1 MAIRIRS
8 LPYVI
13 QIFTRIIASLSIMLL
28 MSFISTVHG
37 RLLKINSSDDLISD
51 GIDHV
56 DDQSVALTAND
67 VLVSESTCQ
76 HTYGFLPCAE
86 NPGGYIFQILV
97 YHVTGVFGSKEN
109 AQSLV
114 SLGVGIY
121 AGITVFTLTLQWG
134 ICLIFGAKKWLDK
147 SKTSE
152 HSESQTSCC
161 LQVKEKF
168 NELKETRVKLN
179 NETRQV
185 AGIMLLSLIPY
196 IIVQLVDIFDTSH
209 IGLLIAFV
217 VSAVSLLSYF
227 IYQTLNKWMQ
237 KLSSDYMQYE
247 ILREAFLKHV
257 ERWGKLIDE
266 DDGNPNFALI
276 KILFGETDKDGDGY
290 ITGLEMQKLFN
301 KIMTDNSKE
310 AINKAV
316 DESMK
321 LFDSDNDS
329 KINQTEFTRAC
340 VSLAEKGDFFSTELQ
355 DENFQQFSQMEKEK
369 LEIDPIMSKILKHAE
384 SQLLEG
390 PLIQEDGK
398 PNIERIN
405 TLFRKYDNDNNNKI
419 SRDEL
424 EKIIKTVQFENLHPK
439 PEDVVNKIFFNFD
452 KDGSNMI
459 EKEEFVNGLQNWL
472 GKAIRVAKCSDKTK
486 SVDKFDKIVWDKL
499 VYGHTFWNFVKCV
512 FRIVLGIVILT
523 FIGGPL
529 TTSILELSYAM
540 SVPSFSISFVI
551 VPLALHARTLIEAIF
566 PASKKTEKTAS
577 LTFSEIY
584 SSVVMNNISGLTT
597 LLAVVYAKDLP
608 WDYSAEVLTILV
620 IVSSTWLRRR
630 SKKNLKNESSWG
642 RSTGDKLC
650 KESGLEFVCSFQED
664 CFTKKSQ
671 DGYWCAHSRRAASNF
686 RREIR
691 KLVSSTLLVFCKVYQ
706 QFIVDF

>member
-1 MAIRIRS
+1 MAMRIHS

-13 QIFTRIIASLSIMLL
+13 QILTRIIASLVIMLL
-28 MSFISTVHG
+28 MSTVHG
-37 RLLKINSSDDLISD
+37 RILSLNSSDDLISD
-51 GIDHV
+51 GIDGV

-67 VLVSESTCQ
+67 VLVSASACH

-86 NPGGYIFQILV
+86 NAGGYIFQILV
-97 YHVTGVFGSKEN
+97 YQGLLIFGEMQLGTGSKNFFNILENYFGTSKFVSIIFRILMELPAMMMMILSGVFGSKET
-109 AQSLV
+109 ARSLV
-114 SLGVGIY
+114 SIGVGIY

-134 ICLIFGAKKWLDK
+134 ICLIFGAKKSPDK

-161 LQVKEKF
+161 LQVKDKF
-168 NELKETRVKLN
+168 NELKDTSVKLR
-179 NETRQV
+179 NETRHV
-185 AGIMLLSLIPY
+185 AGLMLLSLIPY
-196 IIVQLVDIFDTSH
+196 IIVQLIDIFKTSH
-209 IGLLIAFV
+209 IFLLIAFI
-217 VSAVSLLSYF
+217 VSATSLILYF
-227 IYQTLNKWMQ
+227 IYQTLDEWMQ

-257 ERWGKLIDE
+257 ERWGKLVDE
-266 DDGNPNFALI
+266 DDGNPNSALI
-276 KILFGETDKDGDGY
+276 KILFRETDKDGDGY
-290 ITGLEMQKLFN
+290 ITGPEMQKLFN
-301 KIMTDNSKE
+301 KIMPGMSEET
-310 AINKAV
+310 INRAV
-316 DESMK
+316 DKSMK
-321 LFDSDNDS
+321 LFDSDKDG

-340 VSLAEKGDFFSTELQ
+340 VTLAEKGDFFSTELQ
-355 DENFQQFSQMEKEK
+355 DENFQQFSRMEKEK

-390 PLIQEDGK
+390 SLIQEDGK

-419 SRDEL
+419 SRNEL
-424 EKIIKTVQFENLHPK
+424 EEIINTVQFENLHPK
-439 PEDVVNKIFFNFD
+439 SEDVVNKIFFNFD

-472 GKAIRVAKCSDKTK
+472 AKAVRVAKCSDKTK
-486 SVDKFDKIVWDKL
+486 SVDKFDRIVWDKF
-499 VYGHTFWNFVKCV
+499 VYRQSYWNFVTCV

-529 TTSILELSYAM
+529 TTSILQLSYAM

-551 VPLALHARTLIEAIF
+551 VPLAMNARILIEAIF
-566 PASKKTEKTAS
+566 PVSKKTEKTAS

-620 IVSSTWLRRR
+620 VCAIVGILGVSRTEYPFWTCLLAFFLYPFSL
-630 SKKNLKNESSWG
+630 
-642 RSTGDKLC
+642 
-650 KESGLEFVCSFQED
+650 GLYCFVE
-664 CFTKKSQ
+664 
-671 DGYWCAHSRRAASNF
+671 
-686 RREIR
+686 
-691 KLVSSTLLVFCKVYQ
+691 LVLHWN
-706 QFIVDF
+706 